1 MLCRLP
7 AALQVGPGFNRD
19 YWARFEKFIKD
30 TAKASDGV
38 YIVTGPLW
46 LPQPDARG
54 NGKWEMKHP
63 MIGVCTLGLGGGV
76 WVWEL
81 RLGLRATGFTGSGRG
96 GRQLGDEPVNPRML
110 SRWCQQRAFC
120 HRTRLWFCVVTD
132 TRRLLA

>member
-1 MLCRLP
+1 MTSSYRWLLSPLNGTLHTVVCRLP

-54 NGKWEMKHP
+54 TGKWEMKHP
-63 MIGVCTLGLGGGV
+63 MIGTCQKFDFEGGV
-76 WVWEL
+76 L
-81 RLGLRATGFTGSGRG
+81 GSGAG
-96 GRQLGDEPVNPRML
+96 L
-110 SRWCQQRAFC
+110 AFG
-120 HRTRLWFCVVTD
+120 FGN
-132 TRRLLA
+132 

>member
-1 MLCRLP
+1 MIRQATHPIIRQATHKPHPVIRQATHPVIRQARHLSSDPGHCDRVCCVLCRLP
-7 AALQVGPGFNRD
+7 AAGCRLQVGPGFNRD

-63 MIGVCTLGLGGGV
+63 MIGTCVYIGFLGTGLG
-76 WVWEL
+76 
-81 RLGLRATGFTGSGRG
+81 F
-96 GRQLGDEPVNPRML
+96 GD
-110 SRWCQQRAFC
+110 
-120 HRTRLWFCVVTD
+120 
-132 TRRLLA
+132 